1 MSNLR
6 ILPVSFVFSGSGGTL
21 TASLPVDPGLS
32 YKLYS
37 LTEYHSAGGAG
48 LSYSFNFQ
56 LQGLAFPY
64 FQNPINND
72 AILSVDPTNN
82 LTEAKFRFAVPI
94 FVPKGSGVDVTVIN
108 LAGAANNIELA
119 FQALRTL

>member
-21 TASLPVDPGLS
+21 TASLPVDPELS
-32 YKLYS
+32 YKLIS
-37 LTEYHSAGGAG
+37 VTEYHSAVSGT
-48 LSYSFNFQ
+48 LSYSLNLQ

-64 FQNPINND
+64 FQNPVYQD
-72 AILSVDPTNN
+72 AIFSVDPTNS
-82 LTEAKFRFAVPI
+82 LTEAKFRSDVPI
-94 FVPKGSGVDVTVIN
+94 FVPKGSGVDVTVNN
-108 LAGAANNIELA
+108 LSGAKNNVELA